1 MAGTHSHPPLDGVFY
16 PVCQTGA
23 IGSDNNRVP
32 TESVPRT
39 AYGCLTP
46 LLVHMARLGAN
57 PLFLYRKP
65 RMTDWLDFS
74 LSLPASWTSG
84 LAKLLRTGCLHIR

>member
-57 PLFLYRKP
+57 PLFLHRNLGIRTGWISAFP
-65 RMTDWLDFS
+65 CP
-74 LSLPASWTSG
+74 LPGTG
-84 LAKLLRTGCLHIR
+84 LAKK

>member
-1 MAGTHSHPPLDGVFY
+1 MASTHSYPPLDGVFT
-16 PVCQTGA
+16 PVCLTGA
-23 IGSDNNRVP
+23 IGSDSNRVP
-32 TESVPRT
+32 TESVTRT

-74 LSLPASWTSG
+74 LSLPASWTPD
-84 LAKLLRTGCLHIR
+84 

>member
-1 MAGTHSHPPLDGVFY
+1 MAGTHSHPPLDGAFY

-32 TESVPRT
+32 TESVKRT

-57 PLFLYRKP
+57 PLFLYREP
-65 RMTDWLDFS
+65 QVDGLAGFQPF
-74 LSLPASWTSG
+74 PARFLGSG
-84 LAKLLRTGCLHIR
+84 LANLLT